1 MVVDVVVDD
10 KVVDAGWTTFD
21 VDTTSSDD
29 TILDVGWIDAADA
42 AAVSADVAAAAD
54 ASPDVAADVV
64 ASATAAASA
73 SASAELDSI
82 AMELIMDVSLLD
94 LAAASS
100 SS

>member
-10 KVVDAGWTTFD
+10 KVVDAGWITFD

-29 TILDVGWIDAADA
+29 TILDVGWIDAA
-42 AAVSADVAAAAD
+42 ADVAAAAD

-100 SS
+100 SSS

>member
-42 AAVSADVAAAAD
+42 AAVSPDVAAAA
-54 ASPDVAADVV
+54 SPDIAADVV
-64 ASATAAASA
+64 ASAAASA